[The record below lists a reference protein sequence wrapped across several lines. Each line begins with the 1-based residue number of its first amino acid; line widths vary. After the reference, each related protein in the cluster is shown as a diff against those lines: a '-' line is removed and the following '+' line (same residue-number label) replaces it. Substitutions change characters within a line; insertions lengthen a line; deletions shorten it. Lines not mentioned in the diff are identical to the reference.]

1 MTKWP
6 QCLRQ
11 GLTIYM
17 GIWPMCPR
25 LCVTFGWRH
34 QVSIR
39 NLLEIDGMNHS
50 GTYLSKLPLTD
61 TLKLMSLTTNIQIA
75 KIE

>member
-6 QCLRQ
+6 QCIRQ
-11 GLTIYM
+11 GLNIYI

-34 QVSIR
+34 QVSTR
-39 NLLEIDGMNHS
+39 NLLERSEMNCSGM
-50 GTYLSKLPLTD
+50 YLSKLPLTD
-61 TLKLMSLTTNIQIA
+61 ILMSLATNIQIA
-75 KIE
+75 KIV